1 MSYITQ
7 PNITKLH
14 SFYCYA
20 EYRHAKWH
28 YAECY
33 FTESIMLNGV
43 MLNVVMLNVVML
55 NVVMLNVMAPLSGVF
70 QATIS
75 DSKSTLRRC
84 LLLHNKQTILFTKGA
99 SLAEIKEAF

>member
-7 PNITKLH
+7 PNITNLH
-14 SFYCYA
+14 SFDCYA

-28 YAECY
+28 HAECY
-33 FTESIMLNGV
+33 FEESI
-43 MLNVVMLNVVML
+43 ML

-84 LLLHNKQTILFTKGA
+84 VLLQNKQTILFTKGA
-99 SLAEIKEAF
+99 SLAEIEEGF

>member
-33 FTESIMLNGV
+33 FTESIMLN
-43 MLNVVMLNVVML
+43 
-55 NVVMLNVMAPLSGVF
+55 VVMLNVMAPLSGVF

-84 LLLHNKQTILFTKGA
+84 LLLQNKQTILFIKGA

>member
-7 PNITKLH
+7 PNITKWH
-14 SFYCYA
+14 SFYCYT

-33 FTESIMLNGV
+33 FEESI
-43 MLNVVMLNVVML
+43 ML

-70 QATIS
+70 QA
-75 DSKSTLRRC
+75 
-84 LLLHNKQTILFTKGA
+84 
-99 SLAEIKEAF
+99 

>member
-7 PNITKLH
+7 PNITKWH
-14 SFYCYA
+14 SF
-20 EYRHAKWH
+20 
-28 YAECY
+28 
-33 FTESIMLNGV
+33 TVMLSGIMLSVIMLNV
-43 MLNVVMLNVVML
+43 IML

-84 LLLHNKQTILFTKGA
+84 LLLQNKQTILFTKGA
-99 SLAEIKEAF
+99 SLAEIKEAS